1 MSLSWCQPVRSC
13 GCCGLGLGT
22 QKLEMKV
29 GVGPSHFLLQ
39 WVGISFHRSIGT
51 LKRCFTTQLVLAAS
65 FCILES
71 VQSSLRC
78 VLGWGI

>member
-1 MSLSWCQPVRSC
+1 M
-13 GCCGLGLGT
+13 
-22 QKLEMKV
+22 EMEV

-51 LKRCFTTQLVLAAS
+51 LKQRFTTQLVLATS

-71 VQSSLRC
+71 AQFSVRC
-78 VLGWGI
+78 ILGWGI